1 MDHGSD
7 LYRELF
13 EHSPDAIL
21 VIEDDRFVDCNPAA
35 VEMLRFPSKEALLE
49 RFSNGAEK
57 GTLRAHPAEFSPP
70 LQPDGRNSY
79 EKADEMMQLAFEQGS
94 HRFEW
99 EHVRADGE
107 CFSVEVLLTPVHR
120 GERQVLHVV
129 WREIGERKRLER
141 ELREAQRLE
150 AVGRLAG
157 GIAHDFNNLLV
168 VILGHAELLPA
179 GTRSRE

>member
-7 LYRELF
+7 PYRELF

-21 VIEDDRFVDCNPAA
+21 VIEGDRFVDCNPAA
-35 VEMLRFPSKEALLE
+35 AKMLRFPSKQALLD
-49 RFSNGAEK
+49 RYSGGSEK
-57 GTLRAHPAEFSPP
+57 GTLRAHPGEFSPP
-70 LQPDGRNSY
+70 QQPDGRDSY
-79 EKADEMMQLAFEQGS
+79 EKADEMMQLAFKQGS

-107 CFSVEVLLTPVHR
+107 CFPVEVMLTPVYR
-120 GERQVLHVV
+120 GQRQVLHVV

-141 ELREAQRLE
+141 ELRQAQRLE

-168 VILGHAELLPA
+168 VILGHAELLKEEL
-179 GTRSRE
+179 GSRE